1 MALVFWLTF
10 HVIGAWLQ
18 DLLALGIDQLTLLVD
33 EALTA
38 WHVNDVLHALVID
51 GIFSGVGSVLS
62 FVPIIVTLFFFLSLL
77 EDSGY
82 MARVAFVM
90 DKLLRKIGLSGR
102 SIVPMLIGFGCTVP
116 GVMASRTLPSE
127 RDRKMTILL
136 TPFMSCSAKLPIYT
150 FLTAAFFP
158 QYGAL
163 VMVALYFLGI
173 LVGILTALISKNTMF
188 RGEAVPFVMEL
199 PNYRMPGAKNVAH
212 LLWDKAKD
220 FLQRA
225 FTVIFLATLVVWF
238 LQNFTFRLE
247 MTADIGESMLGKI
260 AGLIAPVFAP
270 AGFGSVEASTA
281 VLTGL
286 MAKESVVSTLA
297 VLSGVDA
304 ESAQMVAVMNQIF
317 PSTLAAV
324 SFLVFVLLYMPCV
337 AAVAA
342 MRREMES
349 SRWAYGTIAAQTA
362 LAWTLATL
370 VFQLG
375 RLLGLG

>member
-1 MALVFWLTF
+1 
-10 HVIGAWLQ
+10 
-18 DLLALGIDQLTLLVD
+18 
-33 EALTA
+33 
-38 WHVNDVLHALVID
+38 
-51 GIFSGVGSVLS
+51 
-62 FVPIIVTLFFFLSLL
+62 
-77 EDSGY
+77 
-82 MARVAFVM
+82 M
-90 DKLLRKIGLSGR
+90 DKPLRKLGLNGR
-102 SIVPMLIGFGCTVP
+102 SFIPMMMGFGCTVP
-116 GVMASRTLPSE
+116 AVMSARSMNND
-127 RDRKMTILL
+127 RDRRFTIML
-136 TPFMSCSAKLPIYT
+136 TPFMSCGAKVPIYALFT
-150 FLTAAFFP
+150 RAFFP
-158 QYGAL
+158 GNQVW
-163 VMVALYFLGI
+163 VMTGMYLLGI
-173 LVGILTALISKNTMF
+173 LVAICAGLVLKRTVFHGDA
-188 RGEAVPFVMEL
+188 APFIMEL
-199 PNYRMPGAKNVAH
+199 PAYRLPTPANV
-212 LLWDKAKD
+212 LRQMWDKAKD

-225 FTVIFLATLVVWF
+225 FTVIFLATLIVWF

-247 MTADIGESMLGKI
+247 MTSEIGESMLGKI

-281 VLTGL
+281 VITGL

-304 ESAQMVAVMNQIF
+304 ESAQMVSVMRQIF